1 MNVIKT
7 IGKNFQIISK
17 SQIHL
22 TILKNAV
29 SSDLKEKIVY
39 KEMDI
44 QKWRARLYYQS
55 KKRGILE
62 NDIIFGGFASEV
74 LHCLSPEQLSEYD
87 KIINGDTNEWDLFY
101 YVTGRKEAPREI
113 AETSVFP
120 IIKKYISEK

>member
-1 MNVIKT
+1 
-7 IGKNFQIISK
+7 
-17 SQIHL
+17 
-22 TILKNAV
+22 
-29 SSDLKEKIVY
+29 
-39 KEMDI
+39 MDI